1 MNFSADYINKLKIE
15 VAVRNSVNAKL
26 NEAGAKLKL
35 VFNEFVGHRIQ
46 VADRKLT
53 KKHQAIADAV
63 LQDCGL
69 FFDKES
75 LRYNEGFKFYVK
87 SGPYSLVLVID
98 QSYEFA
104 GRPSFVEGCMYFA
117 SVRDKFLEVGQDL
130 HVLRTDYDAESIMQ
144 DMAEVDRL
152 TKQADSIKNI
162 IHEFQDFRGYR

>member
-1 MNFSADYINKLKIE
+1 MQSLT
-15 VAVRNSVNAKL
+15 R
-26 NEAGAKLKL
+26 AGAKLKL
-35 VFNEFVGHRIQ
+35 VFNEFVGHKIQ
-46 VADRKLT
+46 VADCNLT

-63 LQDCGL
+63 LRDCGL
-69 FFDKES
+69 FFDKGS
-75 LRYNEGFKFYVK
+75 CRYNGGFKFYVE
-87 SGPYSLVLVID
+87 SGTYNLSLVID

-104 GRPSFVEGCMYFA
+104 GRSSFVKGWMYFA

-152 TKQADSIKNI
+152 TKEADSIKSR